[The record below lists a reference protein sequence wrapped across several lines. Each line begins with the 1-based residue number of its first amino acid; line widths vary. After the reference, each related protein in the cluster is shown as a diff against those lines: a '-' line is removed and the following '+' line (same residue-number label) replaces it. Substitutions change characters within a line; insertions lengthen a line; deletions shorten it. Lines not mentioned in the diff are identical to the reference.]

1 MTIYYL
7 ISLFPVFMQAFS
19 LNIVITLC
27 AMALGIMTGLY
38 ITKLHLSRFKLI
50 QLIAKSFL
58 LVFRNVPSFVL
69 LFYLALIIPTQFSLA
84 SMHFQIPV
92 IAKAVFAL
100 GAPVTGFACG
110 YFLETRTQNKA
121 FQLAPWSQ
129 YFIVIL
135 MASTT
140 SSIIGVKEIM
150 ATANAT
156 IAISGDSQMVI
167 PIYSLVALWFISC
180 SLICS
185 WLIKRFD
192 QVLLQRF
199 NNKAQLN
206 AQEGDKE

>member
-1 MTIYYL
+1 
-7 ISLFPVFMQAFS
+7 
-19 LNIVITLC
+19 
-27 AMALGIMTGLY
+27 
-38 ITKLHLSRFKLI
+38 
-50 QLIAKSFL
+50 
-58 LVFRNVPSFVL
+58 
-69 LFYLALIIPTQFSLA
+69 
-84 SMHFQIPV
+84 
-92 IAKAVFAL
+92 
-100 GAPVTGFACG
+100 
-110 YFLETRTQNKA
+110 
-121 FQLAPWSQ
+121 
-129 YFIVIL
+129 
-135 MASTT
+135 
-140 SSIIGVKEIM
+140 M

>member
-1 MTIYYL
+1 MTTYYL
-7 ISLFPVFMQAFS
+7 ISLFPTFMQAFS

-27 AMALGIMTGLY
+27 AMALGIIAGLY

-50 QLIAKSFL
+50 QLIAKSCL
-58 LVFRNVPSFVL
+58 LIFRNVPSFVL

-84 SMHFQIPV
+84 NMHFQIPV
-92 IAKAVFAL
+92 MAKAIFAL

-110 YFLETRTQNKA
+110 YFLEAQAQKRA

-185 WLIKRFD
+185 WLIKYFD
-192 QVLLQRF
+192 QVLLKRF
-199 NNKAQLN
+199 NDKAQIN
-206 AQEGDKE
+206 AQEGEKT

>member
-38 ITKLHLSRFKLI
+38 ITKLYLSRFKLI

-92 IAKAVFAL
+92 IAKAIFAL

-110 YFLETRTQNKA
+110 YFLEARTQNKA